1 MYLPLFYKETAMFI
15 CSGLVREI
23 GFDMHIF
30 LHMRKMLQG
39 SQKNKLEKFNILH
52 PILRMRFGEFF

>member
-1 MYLPLFYKETAMFI
+1 MFI

-23 GFDMHIF
+23 GSDIHIF
-30 LHMRKMLQG
+30 LHMRKMMQG